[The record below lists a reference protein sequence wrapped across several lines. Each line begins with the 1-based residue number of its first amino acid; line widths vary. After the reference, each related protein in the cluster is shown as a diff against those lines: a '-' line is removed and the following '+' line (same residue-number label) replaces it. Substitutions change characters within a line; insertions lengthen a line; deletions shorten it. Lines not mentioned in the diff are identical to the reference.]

1 MPTLDLYFLHD
12 THGTKQL
19 LTVLQKSTRLLQSL
33 CNMLKKDQKH
43 MSCIRLVPALKRTL
57 EMVDVNNCPAN
68 VFCIGQLKAKDLK
81 GNEISDITYRQ
92 DVDDEDSQFTCAMM
106 CVCLTNGCNILD
118 DTSSMLDDDSRDLR
132 PDQDDDDDDDNDD
145 DNDEGDDDDDDD

>member
-33 CNMLKKDQKH
+33 CNMVKKDQKH

-57 EMVDVNNCPAN
+57 EMLMCRAKVMVDVNNCPAN

-81 GNEISDITYRQ
+81 GNELSDITYRQ
-92 DVDDEDSQFTCAMM
+92 QQEADEEESSSMIDD
-106 CVCLTNGCNILD
+106 D
-118 DTSSMLDDDSRDLR
+118 DTNDVQ
-132 PDQDDDDDDDNDD
+132 PDQDEEDEDEEEAEDDN
-145 DNDEGDDDDDDD
+145 EEEE

>member
-57 EMVDVNNCPAN
+57 EMLMCRAKVMVDVNNCPAN

-81 GNEISDITYRQ
+81 GNELTDVTYRQ
-92 DVDDEDSQFTCAMM
+92 QEEEGDTSTMDDDSNDVQPDQDEDDDEDEEM
-106 CVCLTNGCNILD
+106 
-118 DTSSMLDDDSRDLR
+118 
-132 PDQDDDDDDDNDD
+132 NDD
-145 DNDEGDDDDDDD
+145 DEDDD

>member
-1 MPTLDLYFLHD
+1 MPLLDVYFLHD
-12 THGTKQL
+12 PHGVKQL

-57 EMVDVNNCPAN
+57 EMLMCRAKVMVDVNHCPAN

-81 GNEISDITYRQ
+81 GNELADITYRQ
-92 DVDDEDSQFTCAMM
+92 KQ
-106 CVCLTNGCNILD
+106 
-118 DTSSMLDDDSRDLR
+118 
-132 PDQDDDDDDDNDD
+132 NDD
-145 DNDEGDDDDDDD
+145 QTSKNNVQNRKKAVLRNENIEYFR

>member
-33 CNMLKKDQKH
+33 CNMVKKDQKH

-57 EMVDVNNCPAN
+57 EMLMCRAKMMVDVNNCPAN

-81 GNEISDITYRQ
+81 GNELSDITYRQ
-92 DVDDEDSQFTCAMM
+92 QHEEEDESKYFIGKEIFYFDQILDENSYEDSNDVQ
-106 CVCLTNGCNILD
+106 
-118 DTSSMLDDDSRDLR
+118 
-132 PDQDDDDDDDNDD
+132 PDQAEE
-145 DNDEGDDDDDDD
+145 DEEEEEEEEEEE

>member
-33 CNMLKKDQKH
+33 CNMVKKDQKH

-57 EMVDVNNCPAN
+57 EMLMCRAKLMVDVNNCPAN

-81 GNEISDITYRQ
+81 GNELTDITYRQ
-92 DVDDEDSQFTCAMM
+92 QQEEDESQFGTF
-106 CVCLTNGCNILD
+106 D
-118 DTSSMLDDDSRDLR
+118 
-132 PDQDDDDDDDNDD
+132 
-145 DNDEGDDDDDDD
+145 

>member
-33 CNMLKKDQKH
+33 CNMVKKDQKH

-57 EMVDVNNCPAN
+57 EMLMCRAKVMVDVNNCPAN

-81 GNEISDITYRQ
+81 GNELSDLTYRQ
-92 DVDDEDSQFTCAMM
+92 QQEEEEE
-106 CVCLTNGCNILD
+106 NE
-118 DTSSMLDDDSRDLR
+118 SSTMEDDDSNDVQ
-132 PDQDDDDDDDNDD
+132 PDQDEEDD
-145 DNDEGDDDDDDD
+145 EEEQEEEEEEE

>member
-1 MPTLDLYFLHD
+1 MLRCSKQYIDVFRARAMPTLDLYFLHD

-33 CNMLKKDQKH
+33 CNMVKKDQKH

-57 EMVDVNNCPAN
+57 EMLMCRAKMMVDVNNCPAN

-81 GNEISDITYRQ
+81 GNELTDVTYRQ
-92 DVDDEDSQFTCAMM
+92 QHEEEDESKDSQKR
-106 CVCLTNGCNILD
+106 LWRKNIL
-118 DTSSMLDDDSRDLR
+118 L
-132 PDQDDDDDDDNDD
+132 
-145 DNDEGDDDDDDD
+145 EF

>member
-33 CNMLKKDQKH
+33 CNMVKKDQKH

-57 EMVDVNNCPAN
+57 EMLMCRAKVMVDVNNCPAN
-68 VFCIGQLKAKDLK
+68 VFCIGQLK
-81 GNEISDITYRQ
+81 
-92 DVDDEDSQFTCAMM
+92 SQGFK
-106 CVCLTNGCNILD
+106 
-118 DTSSMLDDDSRDLR
+118 RK
-132 PDQDDDDDDDNDD
+132 
-145 DNDEGDDDDDDD
+145 

>member
-57 EMVDVNNCPAN
+57 EMLMCRAKVMVDVNNCPAN

-81 GNEISDITYRQ
+81 GNELTDVTYRQ
-92 DVDDEDSQFTCAMM
+92 QEEEEGDTSTMDDDSNDVQPDQDEDDDEDEEM
-106 CVCLTNGCNILD
+106 
-118 DTSSMLDDDSRDLR
+118 
-132 PDQDDDDDDDNDD
+132 NDD
-145 DNDEGDDDDDDD
+145 DEDDD